1 MELPKQQEPNHG
13 RGPNHGEEP
22 NGNSRLKSEIEE
34 FFPMV
39 YRLALAQT
47 KNRSYADDIVQEV
60 FIRYIKSSAKLKDS
74 EHKKAWL
81 IRVTINCAKSM
92 FSTAW
97 FQKTVPLEE
106 DVVFDTKEK
115 SDVYYAVLELPQKY
129 RAVIHLY
136 YYEDMSVTEI
146 ADTLKISEGTVKTR
160 LFRARKSLKEILKG
174 GYEID

>member
-1 MELPKQQEPNHG
+1 MELSKQPEPNLD
-13 RGPNHGEEP
+13 EQSSES
-22 NGNSRLKSEIEE
+22 SRLKSEIEG

-47 KNRSYADDIVQEV
+47 KNKSYADDIVQEV
-60 FIRYIKSSAKLKDS
+60 FIRYIRSSAKLKDM

-106 DVVFDTKEK
+106 DIVFDTKEK

-129 RAVIHLY
+129 RAVIHLH
-136 YYEDMSVTEI
+136 YYEDMSVAEI
-146 ADTLKISEGTVKTR
+146 AKTLDISEGTVKTR
-160 LFRARKSLKEILKG
+160 LFRAREKLKEILKG